1 VRQKYASGV
10 GTDEPTSIRIIGKA
24 VEEVGFDKIQR
35 QMSNLA
41 ELQIIVLDG
50 LCVHGRDGEDHSPG
64 GPSFASL
71 CPKTKE
77 LDLGRNLFE
86 DVADILNI
94 CGGLEKLEGLKMDG
108 NRFSDSTSLPM
119 SMLRAAPF
127 STLKSLS
134 LEDTMLKWDQVS
146 MHRLY
151 SQQVSVCS
159 MTITNADNFR
169 LRAFV
174 STFRH

>member
-1 VRQKYASGV
+1 V
-10 GTDEPTSIRIIGKA
+10 GADEPISIRISGKA
-24 VEEVGFDKIQR
+24 VEEVGFEKIQQ

-41 ELQIIVLDG
+41 ELQIVVLDG
-50 LCVHGRDGEDHSPG
+50 LCVHGDDEDGRDPKA
-64 GPSFASL
+64 PSFASV

-86 DVADILNI
+86 DVAGLLNV
-94 CGGLEKLEGLKMDG
+94 CGGLEKLEALKMDG
-108 NRFSDSTSLPM
+108 NRFSNITSLPM

-146 MHRLY
+146 MHRLC
-151 SQQVSVCS
+151 SQQFPVCF

-169 LRAFV
+169 LKAFV